1 MRTTMRKNRRKHER
15 DLTIREIK
23 LAICSH
29 EQIEP
34 VAPPEHR
41 PEWGGWR
48 TKLTCPTCGFW
59 YIHELP
65 DASCPVPAAEA
76 GEPVAALAH
85 A

>member
-1 MRTTMRKNRRKHER
+1 MKTTMRKNRRKHER

-29 EQIEP
+29 EQI
-34 VAPPEHR
+34 APTSLPEHR

-59 YIHELP
+59 SIHELP
-65 DASCPVPAAEA
+65 DSSSLAPAAEA
-76 GEPVAALAH
+76 RKPVAAPA
-85 A
+85 AV